1 MWENRVMN
9 QTEHFSRKSIL
20 NWFGLGLL
28 GLLVFGLLR
37 MAHNDQ
43 PVAEPKEVAGPAS
56 IAQDLSSPLPA
67 ALLSPI
73 SAVQESP
80 LPSPTTALELAARV
94 PSPTAPSPTRFAEPG
109 FHLTVLHTNDTWGY
123 LNPCG

>member
-1 MWENRVMN
+1 MN
-9 QTEHFSRKSIL
+9 QTEHLSRKSIL
-20 NWFGLGLL
+20 NWLGLGLL

-37 MAHNDQ
+37 LAHNDR
-43 PVAEPKEVAGPAS
+43 PAAERQEVASPAL
-56 IAQDLSSPLPA
+56 IAQDLSSPLAA

-73 SAVQESP
+73 SAAQESP
-80 LPSPTTALELAARV
+80 LPSPTAALESAVRA
-94 PSPTAPSPTRFAEPG
+94 PSPTAPPPTRLSGPG